1 MRNRFNT
8 KLLYEAAVKSGEEV
22 RFFAD
27 LREAFE
33 KKQVRPM
40 DFGVGELFE
49 DFVEDGRSIVD
60 QWRNNPDARMT
71 LTEAGVNTTAFLN
84 ISGQLLVNSVMEVY
98 DDPIWISDKLV
109 KTVPTNLPRGEKIPG
124 MSRIGNEAEAIGE
137 GKPYPLVGF
146 GEDWIE
152 TPEAIKRGMIVGLT
166 REMIVTNN
174 TGLAVDR
181 AQDVAYWIRY
191 NKELRCLQ
199 VALGITSTYNR
210 RGRGVIATYG
220 DNSGTHDFDNLAASN
235 TLVDWTDIEN
245 AELLFDDMTDPNTG
259 EPITII
265 PRQIVVPTALKHT
278 ARRIVNATSI
288 RFGDGASNTT
298 QTEGP
303 NPIGGDYD
311 VISSPLVKK
320 VTSSASTWFTG
331 DFKKG
336 MQYREVS
343 PVQVVQAPSNS
354 HDEFHLDILQQW
366 KVSEWG
372 AAACVE
378 PRCAVKST

>member
-8 KLLYEAAVKSGEEV
+8 KQLFEAAKKEGRPD
-22 RFFAD
+22 RFFED
-27 LREAFE
+27 LREALE
-33 KKQVRPM
+33 TKQVRPT
-40 DFGVGELFE
+40 DFGVGDLFE

-84 ISGQLLVNSVMEVY
+84 ISGQLLVTSVMEVY
-98 DDPIWISDKLV
+98 DDPMWISDKLV

-137 GKPYPLVGF
+137 GKPYPYVGF

-166 REMIVTNN
+166 REMIATNN
-174 TGLAVDR
+174 TGLAIDR

-191 NKELRCLQ
+191 NKEIRCLQ

-220 DNSGTHDFDNLAASN
+220 DNSGAHDFDNLAASN
-235 TLVDWTDIEN
+235 TLVDWTDIEA
-245 AELLFDDMTDPNTG
+245 AELLFDDLVDPNTG
-259 EPITII
+259 EPINII
-265 PRQIVVPTALKHT
+265 PRQIVIPSALKHT
-278 ARRIVNATSI
+278 TKRVVNATTL
-288 RFGDGASNTT
+288 RFGDGASSTT
-298 QTEGP
+298 QTEGA
-303 NPIGGDYD
+303 NTVDDYEI
-311 VISSPLVKK
+311 VTSQLVKK
-320 VTSSASTWFTG
+320 VTSSASTWFMG

-336 MQYREVS
+336 FQYREVS
-343 PVQVVQAPSNS
+343 PVQVVKAPANS

-372 AAACVE
+372 AAACTE
-378 PRCAVKST
+378 PRCAVKCT